1 MKKWISIGVLFTVTL
16 GAIYAQIPERTA
28 RLIELN
34 QTIPLVNIEVETKQ
48 FLIGL
53 YPWLNTNQ
61 NELILISKRQSLVGW
76 HLLYE
81 HLHRGTSV
89 YSSNIKVNISNN
101 GAILSIADNLIEI
114 TALVQQHNTSLKN
127 DGLKPVYANAL
138 NRLEPLYVK
147 KVKNDAGEY
156 EEFLINANG
165 EILSR
170 RSLDL
175 YNGRKDTMV
184 ITKVFNPDPLTT
196 AKKLYGDDG
205 GLWVNKNGQ
214 DYVELNAQRVPVNV
228 TIAFENDTF
237 YTANKF
243 AKIVDSESPVQIPYQ
258 SKINNFDFNR
268 SHPAFR
274 EMMSLYHIEQYRG
287 YLKSIGLPFDSMFVI
302 NVDVSAYQGQDQS
315 RFSSQNGNPSLFF
328 GTGGVPDA
336 EDADVIIHE
345 YTHGITYFIAPH
357 TTSGT
362 ERLAFEEANCDF
374 MACQYS
380 KALSDFNWR
389 LVFNWDGHNV
399 YWEGRDANSPNKYP
413 KDLDPDFYKSSVI
426 WSSMLND
433 MSLDM
438 GRAVTTRILIAS
450 MYSYTEN
457 MSMQQAAELLVEAD
471 SLLYGKMHFWAL
483 KNRLIE
489 RGFDIPL
496 GMNPETELQN
506 NVSIIN
512 SSGFATSNGNLQIQ
526 TNLKN
531 GFRIEL
537 FNLEGKSIIKTESQQ
552 SEISISPQSVPV
564 GMYVLKISS
573 GNQNFVS
580 KVVRV
585 Q

>member
-1 MKKWISIGVLFTVTL
+1 MKKWILIWVLFTVAL
-16 GAIYAQIPERTA
+16 GANNAQTPERTT
-28 RLIELN
+28 RIIKLN
-34 QTIPLVNIEVETKQ
+34 QTLSVVNIEAEAKQ

-61 NELILISKRQSLVGW
+61 NELVLISNCKSLVGR
-76 HLLYE
+76 HLLFE
-81 HLHRGTSV
+81 HLHRGSNV
-89 YSSNIKVNISNN
+89 YTSNIKINIAHN

-114 TALVQQHNTSLKN
+114 TALAQQHNASLKN
-127 DGLKPVYANAL
+127 DNLKPVYANTL

-147 KVKNDAGEY
+147 KVKNDTGEY
-156 EEFLINANG
+156 EELLVNENG
-165 EILSR
+165 RVLSR

-175 YNGRKDTMV
+175 YSGGKDTLV
-184 ITKVFNPDPLTT
+184 GTKVFNPDPLTS

-228 TIAFENDTF
+228 TLSYENDTF

-243 AKIVDSESPVQIPYQ
+243 AKIVDIESPVQIPYQ

-268 SHPAFR
+268 SQPAFR
-274 EMMSLYHIEQYRG
+274 EMMSLYHIAQYRG

-357 TTSGT
+357 TTSGN

-399 YWEGRDANSPNKYP
+399 YWDGRNANSPNKYP
-413 KDLDPDFYKSSVI
+413 QDLDPDFYKSSVI

-438 GRAVTTRILIAS
+438 GREVTTKILIAS

-457 MSMQQAAELLVEAD
+457 MTMQQAAELLVEAD

-496 GMNPETELQN
+496 GMNPENELQN
-506 NVSIIN
+506 NVSILN
-512 SSGFATSNGNLQIQ
+512 SSGFAISSGNLQIQ

-531 GFRIEL
+531 GFQIEL
-537 FNLEGKSIIKTESQQ
+537 FNLEGKSMIKTESQH

-564 GMYVLKISS
+564 GVYVLKISS

-580 KVVRV
+580 KVVRI

>member
-1 MKKWISIGVLFTVTL
+1 MKKWISTWVLFAVTF
-16 GAIYAQIPERTA
+16 GSNFAQTAERTTL
-28 RLIELN
+28 LIKLN
-34 QTIPLVNIEVETKQ
+34 HKLPLVNIESETKQ
-48 FLIGL
+48 FLTGL

-61 NELILISKRQSLVGW
+61 NELVLISKCKSIVGW
-76 HLLYE
+76 HLLFE
-81 HLHRGTSV
+81 HLHRGASV
-89 YSSNIKVNISNN
+89 YTSNIKVNIAQN
-101 GAILSIADNLIEI
+101 GTILSIASNLIEI
-114 TALVQQHNTSLKN
+114 TAMARQHYTSFKN
-127 DGLKPVYANAL
+127 DGINPVYASVL
-138 NRLEPLYVK
+138 NRLEPVFVK
-147 KVKNDAGEY
+147 KIKNDAGEY
-156 EEFLINANG
+156 EELLINEKG
-165 EILSR
+165 DELSR
-170 RSLDL
+170 RSIDL
-175 YNGRKDTMV
+175 FNERKDTIV
-184 ITKVFNPDPLTT
+184 NTKVFNPDPLTS
-196 AKKLYGDDG
+196 AQKLYGDDG

-214 DYVELNAQRVPVNV
+214 DYVELNAQRIPVSV
-228 TIAFENDTF
+228 TLAFENDTF

-243 AKIVDSESPVQIPYQ
+243 AKIVDTESPVQIPYQ
-258 SKINNFDFNR
+258 SKVNNFDFNR
-268 SHPAFR
+268 SNPAFR
-274 EMMSLYHIEQYRG
+274 EMMSLYHIAQFRA
-287 YLKSIGLPFDSMFVI
+287 YLKNIGLPFDSMFVI

-389 LVFNWDGHNV
+389 QVFNWDGHNV
-399 YWEGRDANSPNKYP
+399 YWEGRNANSPNKYP

-438 GRAVTTRILIAS
+438 GREVTTKILIAS

-457 MSMQQAAELLVEAD
+457 MTMQQAAELLVEAD
-471 SLLYGKMHFWAL
+471 SLIYGKMHFWAL

-496 GMNPETELQN
+496 GMNPGTELQN
-506 NVSIIN
+506 NVSIVN
-512 SSGFATSNGNLQIQ
+512 SSGFATSMGNLQIQ
-526 TNLKN
+526 TNLKS

-537 FNLEGKSIIKTESQQ
+537 FDIEGKSIFKTESQL
-552 SEISISPQSVPV
+552 SEFSISPQSVPV
-564 GMYVLKISS
+564 GMFMLKISS
-573 GNQNFVS
+573 ENQNYVS
-580 KVVRV
+580 KVVRI